1 MRVFRGISA
10 NNVVIWATLLAAV
23 PGWLAIAMSFQNPVL
38 AWIGYVWTCVFFA
51 LAWIALF
58 WPRVEDFRSWLERFL
73 SVVGGPVT
81 IGLLLGGME
90 WLISN
95 SLRNALWIGLPGF
108 ALAQIGFA
116 VYMTRLTLSRKQ
128 VQELTDKN
136 EQLDQLNKNLHA
148 ERDQLSD
155 LLQET
160 KRENAKLKAERDE
173 LKAGERRK
181 RIEEWRSAITN
192 HEFGGYP
199 RFASTVAYSQMK
211 PHLRLKVVEMLEAPR
226 TLHVGNEARGD
237 TAYRY
242 TLLDEVA
249 RIEKEWGLV

>member
-1 MRVFRGISA
+1 VANALREFWPTGVLFLVGLGFDLSPVRSDPVAYVLWALAALWALYAGIPQINRIRVGLKPPDAELREALEARDRWREHFEAKQSEVQKL
-10 NNVVIWATLLAAV
+10 NVVREQQLEKIREV
-23 PGWLAIAMSFQNPVL
+23 EQVL
-38 AWIGYVWTCVFFA
+38 Q
-51 LAWIALF
+51 
-58 WPRVEDFRSWLERFL
+58 R
-73 SVVGGPVT
+73 
-81 IGLLLGGME
+81 
-90 WLISN
+90 
-95 SLRNALWIGLPGF
+95 LRD
-108 ALAQIGFA
+108 
-116 VYMTRLTLSRKQ
+116 R
-128 VQELTDKN
+128 N
-136 EQLDQLNKNLHA
+136 EQLDQLNKNLQA

-226 TLHVGNEARGD
+226 TLHVGTEARGD

-249 RIEKEWGLV
+249 RIEKEWGLI